1 MFVFKVAEL
10 FAENLLL
17 FEAGEK
23 LKFEVDVEQGYW
35 LLKIIQSSILL
46 NMNFFE
52 IDVEH
57 AKSVAIMRENI
68 KNQRYVPEVEDK
80 LLIRLSNTCKVI
92 KYYQLASELT
102 T

>member
-35 LLKIIQSSILL
+35 LLKIIQSFILL
-46 NMNFFE
+46 NMNFVE
-52 IDVEH
+52 IDLEH

-68 KNQRYVPEVEDK
+68 KNQWYVPEVEDK
-80 LLIRLSNTCKVI
+80 ISIRLSNICRVI
-92 KYYQLASELT
+92 KYYQLSSELT

>member
-1 MFVFKVAEL
+1 
-10 FAENLLL
+10 
-17 FEAGEK
+17 
-23 LKFEVDVEQGYW
+23 
-35 LLKIIQSSILL
+35 
-46 NMNFFE
+46 
-52 IDVEH
+52 
-57 AKSVAIMRENI
+57 MRENI

>member
-1 MFVFKVAEL
+1 MFIDICFDLFVFKVAEL

-68 KNQRYVPEVEDK
+68 KNQWYVPEVEDK
-80 LLIRLSNTCKVI
+80 LSIIYWVTHVR
-92 KYYQLASELT
+92 
-102 T
+102 

>member
-52 IDVEH
+52 IDVER

-68 KNQRYVPEVEDK
+68 KNQWYVPEVEDK